1 MENRDRDKLS
11 RNSTS
16 STDAGNVNRDT
27 SQRKGNLNDDST
39 AEFGQNIGRSENL
52 NEPNQRGERVG
63 SEGMRSDRGR
73 GSSSSNIGSQES
85 DISRNSDRDRSS
97 NVERGRSG
105 SSESEH

>member
-16 STDAGNVNRDT
+16 STDAGSVNRDT

-39 AEFGQNIGRSENL
+39 AEFGQKIGRSENL
-52 NEPNQRGERVG
+52 DEPNQRGESVG

-73 GSSSSNIGSQES
+73 SSSSNIGSQES

-97 NVERGRSG
+97 SIERGRSG